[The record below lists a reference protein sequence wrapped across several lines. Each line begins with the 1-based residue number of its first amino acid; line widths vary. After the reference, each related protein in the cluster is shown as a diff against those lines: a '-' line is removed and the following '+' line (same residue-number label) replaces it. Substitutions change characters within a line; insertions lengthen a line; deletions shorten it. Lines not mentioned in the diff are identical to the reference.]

1 MATPSAPTGAAI
13 SPRPQA
19 PSANE
24 PGDRPACTVLQ
35 RLAAFVHDVHYEAL
49 PPEVVHYAKR
59 LILDTLGCAFG
70 AMESDVAA
78 ALRRF
83 ADDIGGAP
91 QATLIGSGLKTS
103 VALATLVNGGLLRY
117 LDSNDYYFGRDPA
130 HPSGNLAPALA
141 MAERQ
146 GRDGK
151 TLIAALVGA
160 YEVHLRLADY
170 AGEPSLWRRGWHH
183 GTNAQFSSAALAARL
198 AGLDP
203 DRTAHAMAIAGSHQN
218 TLAQLQSGA
227 ISMIKATAEAWVAK
241 AGVEAALLAGHGMT
255 GPLGLLEGPNGWVET
270 VAGQTAGEFDAAALT
285 APFDGRYRLLET
297 SVKPYP
303 VVATAS
309 APVRAAIDLHR
320 QGLPAPDAIER
331 IVVRLPGFA
340 LRTPSA
346 HPDRRYPTGIE
357 SAQHSFYFCAA
368 IALRDGACGEAQF
381 QAQVLTDP
389 ALRDLLGKVVL
400 QADPEL
406 DTRWPQAA
414 GGGIELHLRDGTTL
428 QRMCPYP
435 PGHPRLALSDEE
447 LSHKFLAYAEPV
459 LGHKRAYALRDAVL
473 RLDNYKDIRDFTPL
487 LARD

>member
-1 MATPSAPTGAAI
+1 MAAPY
-13 SPRPQA
+13 A
-19 PSANE
+19 P
-24 PGDRPACTVLQ
+24 TVLQ
-35 RLAAFVHDVHYEAL
+35 QLAAFVHDVRYEQL
-49 PPEVVHYAKR
+49 PPDVVGYAKR

-70 AMESDVAA
+70 AMDSDVAS
-78 ALRRF
+78 ALRRYVED
-83 ADDIGGAP
+83 AGGAP
-91 QATLIGSGLKTS
+91 QATLIGSGRRTS
-103 VALATLVNGGLLRY
+103 AALATLVNGGLLRY
-117 LDSNDYYFGRDPA
+117 LDCNDYYFGRDPA

-146 GRDGK
+146 GQGGK
-151 TLIAALVGA
+151 ALIAALVAA
-160 YEVHLRLADY
+160 YELHLRLADH

-198 AGLDP
+198 AGLSVEQ
-203 DRTAHAMAIAGSHQN
+203 TAHAMAIAGSHQN

-255 GPLGLLEGPNGWVET
+255 GPLALIEGQNGWAAT
-270 VAGQTAGEFDAAALT
+270 VAGQVGDQLDIGGLT
-285 APFDGRYRLLET
+285 CPFDGRYRLLET
-297 SVKPYP
+297 SIKPYP

-320 QGLPAPDAIER
+320 QGLPAFDTIDR

-346 HPDRRYPTGIE
+346 NRDRRYPAGIE

-368 IALRDGACGEAQF
+368 VALRDGACGDAQF
-381 QAQVLTDP
+381 QSQVLEDP
-389 ALRDLLGKVVL
+389 ALRGLLGKVEL
-400 QADPEL
+400 REDAEL

-414 GGGIELHLRDGTTL
+414 GGGIELHLRDGAVV

-435 PGHPRLALSDEE
+435 PGHPQLPMSDEE
-447 LSHKFLAYAEPV
+447 LAAKFLGYAEPV
-459 LGHKRAYALRDAVL
+459 LGLKRAHALRDAVL
-473 RLDNYKDIRDFTPL
+473 RLEEYQDLREFTPL
-487 LARD
+487 LAPD